1 MSGNLNPLV
10 AYLAG
15 VLTILSPCVIPLVPI
30 VLGSAAQRHRWGPLA
45 LAAGLVVSF
54 TLVGFV
60 TATVGASIG
69 LNGETIRRWSAV
81 LLILVGLVLL
91 VPRLQHLFEHIASPL
106 ANWAAGH
113 QERLERFGLI
123 GQAGIGVL
131 LGLVWSPCVGPTLG
145 AAIVL
150 AAQGSSLGQVALVM
164 MAFAAGIATVLL
176 AVAFAAQGL
185 LARWRGKLMSAGARG
200 RQIFGVLMVLVG
212 IFIVTG
218 VDRHLEATLVGVLPD
233 WMTTLSTSF

>member
-1 MSGNLNPLV
+1 MSGSLNPWV

-15 VLTILSPCVIPLVPI
+15 MLTILSPCVIPLVPI

-54 TLVGFV
+54 TLIGFI
-60 TATVGASIG
+60 TATLGASIG

-81 LLILVGLVLL
+81 LLVLVGLILL
-91 VPRLQHLFEHIASPL
+91 LPQLQHVFEHFASPL

-150 AAQGSSLGQVALVM
+150 AAQGRDLGQVAFVM

-176 AVAFAAQGL
+176 VMALMTQRL
-185 LARWRGKLMSAGARG
+185 LSRWRGTLMRAGSGG
-200 RQIFGVLMVLVG
+200 RRALGVLMAVVG
-212 IFIVTG
+212 VMIFSG
-218 VDRHLEATLVGVLPD
+218 LDRSLETALIGVLPD
-233 WMTTLSTSF
+233 WVTTLTTSF